1 VKELIYNESQFQNID
16 SNTCGLFVL
25 YFAIQRMHNLDLNFE
40 EILEE
45 IFDKDLLKNE
55 QTVKTF
61 CEQIMSE

>member
-1 VKELIYNESQFQNID
+1 MKELIYNESQFQNND

-25 YFAIQRMHNLDLNFE
+25 YFAILRMHNLDLNFE

-55 QTVKTF
+55 VKIVKRNDGIKF
-61 CEQIMSE
+61 